1 MQNHE
6 SFSMKEEEF
15 VNEMFWRLQ
24 GLLNGLEAL
33 GHTFSK
39 GQINLKILDNFPK
52 VWEQKTIAIQ
62 EARNMKTLA
71 WDELLGILW
80 VHEVHLQN
88 QDHLPKKDSIALKF
102 WETSSRR
109 EKKK

>member
-1 MQNHE
+1 
-6 SFSMKEEEF
+6 MKEKEY
-15 VNEMFWRLQ
+15 VDDMFGRTQVLI
-24 GLLNGLEAL
+24 NGLEAL

-71 WDELLGILW
+71 WDELLGIL
-80 VHEVHLQN
+80 
-88 QDHLPKKDSIALKF
+88 
-102 WETSSRR
+102 
-109 EKKK
+109 